1 MGHGTNLNTLSNP
14 KNLKIPS
21 LTKTHLPSPIVAKTL
36 FRDHTSLYATM
47 IVAVTVMTLNH
58 AAPSVLSCLTVVLDE
73 GLRAV
78 SGFQGTEDLSDDK
91 LMGIPFASDC
101 IRMKKVSSAPSYE
114 LECKD
119 DVNVNFEA
127 CESGIQQWCEAIEK
141 HMPLILCHSSATV
154 RAASI
159 TCFAGMTSSVFVCF
173 TKEKQD
179 FILSSLVHAAV
190 RDNVPSVRSAA
201 CRAIGV
207 ISCFPQVCQSAEVLD
222 KFIHA
227 VEINTRDALISVRI
241 TASWALANICDAIC
255 HTDRTLP
262 FGPMGSNSNPQ
273 LIVSLSE
280 CALQLTKDGDKARS
294 IFSNDIQ
301 RLYDSAQKIAFLGQT
316 NHDMISYVA
325 QAQSVVNELK
335 CFWKLILWKKLR
347 RNLTSCIWCW
357 FLVSVSPL
365 QWCPLEEDEV
375 VETGEDVVVEVI
387 VLNAYI
393 VKSNAVRALGY
404 ISRILKFSTSKFQ
417 DKSVDYHDCMTDAY
431 LNSENLM
438 VCQQRCTSSLQDFN
452 RLERIVQAFICCINT
467 GNVKVQWNVCHAL
480 GNLFLN
486 EALRLQDMDW
496 SPVVFGILLQLLRD
510 SSNFKIRIQAAA
522 ALAVPV
528 SVQDY
533 GLSFSEIVQSVE
545 HVMENIDEDQIS
557 GPSNFKYRVS
567 LQKQLTLTMLHILR
581 FTSSTNDQQLKDFLV
596 KKASI
601 LEDWFKGLHS
611 SSEGILNVQDISIA
625 ERKRVMISSAIQS
638 LIEVYKEKQQ
648 DAIAQKFEELKNNM
662 LTISVVEEEIS
673 LLNKRIVLC
682 LHISGLW
689 NGVL

>member
-1 MGHGTNLNTLSNP
+1 MG
-14 KNLKIPS
+14 
-21 LTKTHLPSPIVAKTL
+21 V
-36 FRDHTSLYATM
+36 
-47 IVAVTVMTLNH
+47 
-58 AAPSVLSCLTVVLDE
+58 
-73 GLRAV
+73 
-78 SGFQGTEDLSDDK
+78 
-91 LMGIPFASDC
+91 PFASDC

-119 DVNVNFEA
+119 DIVVNFEA
-127 CESGIQQWCEAIEK
+127 CESGIQQWHEAIEK
-141 HMPLILCHSSATV
+141 HMPLILCHSSAMV
-154 RAASI
+154 RAASV
-159 TCFAGMTSSVFVCF
+159 TCFAGMTSSVFICF

-201 CRAIGV
+201 CRAIGI

-227 VEINTRDALISVRI
+227 VEKNSHDVLISVRI

-255 HTDRTLP
+255 HSDRILP
-262 FGPMGSNSNPQ
+262 FGQTGSNSNPQ

-280 CALQLTKDGDKARS
+280 CALHLTEDGDK
-294 IFSNDIQ
+294 
-301 RLYDSAQKIAFLGQT
+301 
-316 NHDMISYVA
+316 
-325 QAQSVVNELK
+325 
-335 CFWKLILWKKLR
+335 
-347 RNLTSCIWCW
+347 
-357 FLVSVSPL
+357 
-365 QWCPLEEDEV
+365 
-375 VETGEDVVVEVI
+375 
-387 VLNAYI
+387 

-417 DKSVDYHDCMTDAY
+417 DTTLDYHGCRTATY

-438 VCQQRCTSSLQDFN
+438 VSQQCCTSDSLQDFN
-452 RLERIVQAFICCINT
+452 RLERIVQAFISCINT

-486 EALRLQDMDW
+486 ETLRLQDMDW
-496 SPVVFGILLQLLRD
+496 SPVVYGILLQLLRD

-533 GLSFSEIVQSVE
+533 GPSFSEIVQSIE
-545 HVMENIDEDQIS
+545 HLMENIEEDQIS

-601 LEDWFKGLHS
+601 LEDWFKGLCS
-611 SSEGILNVQDISIA
+611 SAEETNDVQDKCTVD
-625 ERKRVMISSAIQS
+625 RKRVMISSAIQS
-638 LIEVYKEKQQ
+638 LIEVYKEKKQ

-662 LTISVVEEEIS
+662 
-673 LLNKRIVLC
+673 
-682 LHISGLW
+682 
-689 NGVL
+689 